1 MAFPCCICFAFMCL
15 LRRRGRQQRKGWM
28 VSAGLLSEPQ
38 LRDASPLRATAME
51 TLHALFEES
60 HSFMCVII
68 GPEYRYGF
76 SNRKNR
82 DLLGVTEIVGKTVAE
97 VAPELIE
104 QGFGDLVGEV
114 YASGQ
119 PFIGHAV
126 PMHPKGSDRLL
137 YMDFI
142 YQPILG
148 ADGGA
153 IGIVAVGH
161 DVTEHREALLAADTA
176 KFTLESSAR
185 DLGNEN
191 ARLRQTLD
199 NLPQMVWLTGAD
211 GQPNYFSQYWCE
223 FTGATRRE
231 IDEGW
236 ADLFHPD
243 DREPAWDLWM
253 HSVQTGEPYQIE
265 YRLRHH
271 SGGYRHVLTRARP
284 ERDQAGEV
292 VRWYGTCTDI
302 NERVAAEQ
310 RILHLQNELV
320 HASRLS
326 AMGSMA
332 ATVAHEVNQP
342 LQAMSSYVLG
352 MERMLESALRSVKPR
367 RFCPR
372 SKRCRSERDRSSSDC
387 ANWLWAKNPC
397 VL

>member
-1 MAFPCCICFAFMCL
+1 
-15 LRRRGRQQRKGWM
+15 
-28 VSAGLLSEPQ
+28 
-38 LRDASPLRATAME
+38 ME